1 MLFQLHNKSSL
12 MLLQLCQPLFPFLRR
27 PHLALEYS
35 GKVRHPSIA
44 VFSALLVPQSNDAFA
59 FQATK
64 IHQRTFGNDHPITA
78 KSLEL
83 MATVYAEIGKTEYS
97 GKKSPATAGIGPCWV
112 KQHRRYSITV
122 SVNCDSVQLEEWGR
136 SLPHMRH
143 DMHQK

>member
-1 MLFQLHNKSSL
+1 MFV
-12 MLLQLCQPLFPFLRR
+12 QLCQPLFPFLRR

-35 GKVRHPSIA
+35 GKVRHPSTA
-44 VFSALLVPQSNDAFA
+44 VIPSLSVPRSNDAFA

-64 IHQRTFGNDHPITA
+64 IHQRTFGNDHPVTA

-97 GKKSPATAGIGPCWV
+97 GEKSPGTAGIGPSWA
-112 KQHRRYSITV
+112 KQHRRCSITL
-122 SVNCDSVQLEEWGR
+122 SVNSDCVQLEEWGR
-136 SLPHMRH
+136 RLPHVRH